1 MHLVHVI
8 WYVNYRHL
16 GSAGKLAARLA
27 QEAQTAAQTPRI
39 GAAAWASG
47 PSGRGDT
54 GPATPHALR
63 FGPSGAP
70 TPMAYDRHGAAIG
83 GNQGGGGG
91 GGGGGRLDG
100 ADIGGGAA
108 GATVDGSGGNLLESI
123 YGRFGTTSTD
133 RAVNFVSD
141 SARVVPPAPLSEG
154 SINEHAILVAALND
168 SRRRAG
174 EGRGERWQAAA
185 SAEQLVDGI
194 RGILSTGVTT
204 YCTTA
209 AAAAGGGGGTSSMS
223 AASIAAAQAVDQG
236 YITALDVASS
246 LLLMTPKKAV
256 GGFGAGRTTSHCRS
270 QVLGSLHHLAEQYR
284 SHILATVSRSVMAGS
299 SSPLGGGGGDG
310 FAANVA
316 AFVDLELGRVT
327 PTGATS
333 GAAVSPW
340 RRMYHCLRCGDLVA
354 ALATLDQMPASGYD
368 LDSAADLAT
377 VATAVKCLS
386 AFQGVKRSIWLA
398 AAETSGASGGGIEI
412 LLSSVPSD
420 IVTSAIELYRAATV
434 TATGCNVD
442 DSGYRTVC
450 LSLLCLGSTPRMNDG
465 SDAADGNGAN
475 FAAST
480 VEDYLYE
487 GCWGAFFQQNTETA
501 ISVVG
506 ETVRHFGP
514 SHFEDDGET
523 GEGRPLGTASRTAPG
538 IANHP
543 PLSGGWAFAIPLM
556 ACQQFES
563 ALTYVAKV
571 GGPAGLLQATHLA
584 LVLHLGGVGVV
595 DLRSP
600 PLLVSSDSSILL
612 TSLLSSYASTL
623 TKAAP
628 ALEYLV
634 LIPDSGPNGA
644 CMSFAGTIS
653 RTAKVYVQSLIVKSG
668 AFDDLA
674 GVVSPDGSR
683 ISPTGGQALLDVHFS
698 GSEVSDLLCAASDEA
713 LRRGNGRDA
722 AELLSLAGR
731 YVELL
736 SLLNT
741 ELASLLVIEDPDQEM
756 LEKRVF
762 WRTAGD
768 NFHSIHLTGGRNHVL
783 ANLEARNRVDLTS
796 TFALI
801 MNLMVFF
808 DRCQDRDWGGAWSL
822 IDELGLFPS
831 EEDGVS
837 QKVASYQA
845 LDSALKG
852 KPFRHAVACTMESL
866 FQQHS
871 ALKSR
876 LGSSQTSHEAG
887 SIHQRLGDLRK
898 RARLLVTF
906 AGLCRLDGGVS
917 AKIARMEAYMV

>member
-1 MHLVHVI
+1 
-8 WYVNYRHL
+8 
-16 GSAGKLAARLA
+16 
-27 QEAQTAAQTPRI
+27 
-39 GAAAWASG
+39 
-47 PSGRGDT
+47 
-54 GPATPHALR
+54 
-63 FGPSGAP
+63 
-70 TPMAYDRHGAAIG
+70 
-83 GNQGGGGG
+83 
-91 GGGGGRLDG
+91 
-100 ADIGGGAA
+100 
-108 GATVDGSGGNLLESI
+108 
-123 YGRFGTTSTD
+123 
-133 RAVNFVSD
+133 
-141 SARVVPPAPLSEG
+141 
-154 SINEHAILVAALND
+154 
-168 SRRRAG
+168 
-174 EGRGERWQAAA
+174 
-185 SAEQLVDGI
+185 
-194 RGILSTGVTT
+194 
-204 YCTTA
+204 
-209 AAAAGGGGGTSSMS
+209 MS
-223 AASIAAAQAVDQG
+223 AASIAAAQAVDRG

-246 LLLMTPKKAV
+246 LLLMTPKNAV
-256 GGFGAGRTTSHCRS
+256 GGFGAGRTTSNCRS

-284 SHILATVSRSVMAGS
+284 SHILTTVSRSVMAGS
-299 SSPLGGGGGDG
+299 SSPLGGGGSDG

-327 PTGATS
+327 PTGATCTS

-354 ALATLDQMPASGYD
+354 ALATLDQMPPSGYD

-377 VATAVKCLS
+377 IATAVKCLS

-398 AAETSGASGGGIEI
+398 AAETSGASGGGIET

-420 IVTSAIELYRAATV
+420 VFTSVIELYRAATV

-450 LSLLCLGSTPRMNDG
+450 LSLLCLGSTRRMNDG
-465 SDAADGNGAN
+465 TDATGGNGAS

-487 GCWGAFFQQNTETA
+487 GCWGAFFQQNTDTA
-501 ISVVG
+501 VAVVASLG

-514 SHFEDDGET
+514 SHFEDYGEI
-523 GEGRPLGTASRTAPG
+523 GEGRPLGTASRTALG
-538 IANHP
+538 IANQP

-556 ACQQFES
+556 VCQQFES
-563 ALTYVAKV
+563 ALTYVAKI

-584 LVLHLGGVGVV
+584 LVLHLGGVDVV

-600 PLLVSSDSSILL
+600 PLLVSSDRSILL

-634 LIPDSGPNGA
+634 LIPVSGPNGA
-644 CMSFAGTIS
+644 CMSFTGTIS

-668 AFDDLA
+668 AFEDLA

-683 ISPTGGQALLDVHFS
+683 ISPTGGQALLDMHFS

-741 ELASLLVIEDPDQEM
+741 ELASLLVIEDPSDQEL

-768 NFHSIHLTGGRNHVL
+768 NFHSIHLAGGRNHVL
-783 ANLEARNRVDLTS
+783 ANLEAQNRVDLTL

-808 DRCQDRDWGGAWSL
+808 DRCQDRDWEGAWSL

-837 QKVASYQA
+837 QKIANYQA

-852 KPFRHAVACTMESL
+852 KPFCHAVACTMESL

-876 LGSSQTSHEAG
+876 LGSSQTSHEVG